1 MLLYYYY
8 LGILMRNPILDF
20 YRRNERETWTRS
32 KIEMLVLFTNIFIF
46 HSENLLVDQA
56 KIIIFFLNYLS
67 YYKSLYYKVTC

>member
-1 MLLYYYY
+1 
-8 LGILMRNPILDF
+8 MRNPILDF

-56 KIIIFFLNYLS
+56 KLIFFLNYR
-67 YYKSLYYKVTC
+67 SL